1 MHSDIITVYKFKIYQ
16 LYPAYSLRYTDSYC
30 PNNGYLHATKENSS
44 SPLFCSPP
52 YRNIAYVT
60 CKNKHFT
67 GYDSSACTIPIP
79 SSFTYSLSYT
89 YAIGI
94 PLPNISPS
102 YQGVISNFFMY
113 EKLPLGLALD
123 SSSGNITG
131 TITETQPSSR
141 TIRIYGNNNNKVIST
156 EVDLSYDFL
165 YCPKEGIWESLVPQT
180 HVITTS
186 CNTLGKGIGIITRKC
201 IVTYNT
207 SLWDEEIEKCTPSK
221 SLFLVIFVSFLGI
234 SILPGL
240 ISLCIRPKQKVSS
253 NGV

>member
-1 MHSDIITVYKFKIYQ
+1 
-16 LYPAYSLRYTDSYC
+16 
-30 PNNGYLHATKENSS
+30 
-44 SPLFCSPP
+44 
-52 YRNIAYVT
+52 
-60 CKNKHFT
+60 
-67 GYDSSACTIPIP
+67 
-79 SSFTYSLSYT
+79 
-89 YAIGI
+89 
-94 PLPNISPS
+94 
-102 YQGVISNFFMY
+102 MY

-180 HVITTS
+180 HVITRS